1 MRPSASATA
10 VGDPGS
16 LAPYWRFHRAVA
28 EAQLAS
34 WLPHGRHLLVDIS
47 GPRARA
53 AHIAATAGHTV
64 LRVAETAAVPP
75 NLNDGFRAAP
85 ARDRKPGQVV
95 WLASDPGSLS
105 FLADGC
111 ADGVIAEDRTLSRH
125 LAAETLI
132 ADVARVLRPAGQ
144 VLASVDSLVLGMA
157 LLAEQRHWAE
167 LTDLPNAEVVLVP
180 WPDGTITRCFGA
192 DHLRELFD
200 DAGLTVAWIRPR
212 TVFSPSTVAHVLR
225 RDPSRMR
232 RLVEAELAA
241 RPDESVGV
249 QLVVSARKRGLP
261 QRRRRSC
268 FPWQATHRAAS
279 GRASRRPSGT
289 GFAQSTHSPYV
300 PSSIRRSA
308 ADTLRRCPCAESRTA
323 SVRSVSERLAPAS
336 AGSSGYASPGSGLS
350 PLRTA
355 IDRSRPSSMSS
366 SRLRAIAVSTEVL
379 ASSPPGSRLACAGG
393 PGGAGSKQRAFG
405 PWPGRGPAAGRCHQ
419 GSGIGSRLGDGG
431 DEGGPVVRHRVDGG

>member
-1 MRPSASATA
+1 
-10 VGDPGS
+10 
-16 LAPYWRFHRAVA
+16 VA
-28 EAQLAS
+28 EAQLAT
-34 WLPHGRHLLVDIS
+34 WLPHGRHLLIDIS

-53 AHIAATAGHTV
+53 AHIAAAAGHAV
-64 LRVAETAAVPP
+64 LRVADTAAVPP
-75 NLNDGFRAAP
+75 GGPGGPDGSSGSSGSSGPVPPGRPVGSVPPGGPGGFAGFAGDGLRPAPVP
-85 ARDRKPGQVV
+85 ARGRKPGQVA

-132 ADVARVLRPAGQ
+132 AEVARVLRPGGQ

-225 RDPSRMR
+225 RDPARMR

-249 QLVVSARKRGLP
+249 QLVVSARKRG
-261 QRRRRSC
+261 
-268 FPWQATHRAAS
+268 AS
-279 GRASRRPSGT
+279 
-289 GFAQSTHSPYV
+289 
-300 PSSIRRSA
+300 
-308 ADTLRRCPCAESRTA
+308 
-323 SVRSVSERLAPAS
+323 
-336 AGSSGYASPGSGLS
+336 
-350 PLRTA
+350 
-355 IDRSRPSSMSS
+355 
-366 SRLRAIAVSTEVL
+366 
-379 ASSPPGSRLACAGG
+379 
-393 PGGAGSKQRAFG
+393 
-405 PWPGRGPAAGRCHQ
+405 
-419 GSGIGSRLGDGG
+419 
-431 DEGGPVVRHRVDGG
+431 

>member
-1 MRPSASATA
+1 VRPSASATA

-28 EAQLAS
+28 EAQLAT

-53 AHIAATAGHTV
+53 AHIAAAAGHAV
-64 LRVAETAAVPP
+64 LRVAATPAGAPGGP
-75 NLNDGFRAAP
+75 GGPDGPDGFADDGLRPAPVP
-85 ARDRKPGQVV
+85 ARGRKPGQVA

-111 ADGVIAEDRTLSRH
+111 ADGVIAEDRTLSRQ

-132 ADVARVLRPAGQ
+132 ADVARVLRPGGR

-225 RDPSRMR
+225 RDPARMR
-232 RLVEAELAA
+232 HLVEAELAA

-249 QLVVSARKRGLP
+249 QLVVSARKRG
-261 QRRRRSC
+261 
-268 FPWQATHRAAS
+268 
-279 GRASRRPSGT
+279 
-289 GFAQSTHSPYV
+289 
-300 PSSIRRSA
+300 
-308 ADTLRRCPCAESRTA
+308 
-323 SVRSVSERLAPAS
+323 AP
-336 AGSSGYASPGSGLS
+336 
-350 PLRTA
+350 
-355 IDRSRPSSMSS
+355 
-366 SRLRAIAVSTEVL
+366 
-379 ASSPPGSRLACAGG
+379 
-393 PGGAGSKQRAFG
+393 
-405 PWPGRGPAAGRCHQ
+405 
-419 GSGIGSRLGDGG
+419 
-431 DEGGPVVRHRVDGG
+431 